1 MTENQ
6 RKKIKALRQAGLG
19 YKKIAAAMSMSE
31 NTVKSYCIRNKLKTG
46 SDQSVCLECGKTIS
60 QAADQKGKKFCSD
73 ACRIKW
79 WNHHTYMMKA
89 NAVCAHCGKPFHGRA
104 GRKYCSH
111 ACYIA
116 ERFGDTHVS

>member
-6 RKKIKALRQAGLG
+6 QEDIKALRLSGLG
-19 YKKIAAAMSMSE
+19 YKKIAATLSISE
-31 NTVKSYCIRNKLKTG
+31 NTVKSYCIRNKLKAG
-46 SDQSVCLECGKTIS
+46 NSQHVCIQCHKDIEQPLGKT
-60 QAADQKGKKFCSD
+60 KKKFCSD

-79 WNHHTYMMKA
+79 WNHHTDLMKA

-116 ERFGDTHVS
+116 ERFGEANVS